1 MRKSVRLAGVSV
13 LLAFVMIV
21 SLLPLSF
28 AEPAE
33 RVFIEYLPGK
43 GAMVRNSVLAAG
55 GQIHFEFDRINTL
68 AVSLTG
74 RWANRLA
81 KDPNVV
87 MVEPDPWR
95 YLDAD
100 PYEEQVIPYGID
112 YVQAPLVWAEGY
124 YGDGVKVCIIDTGY
138 GIHHEDL
145 EGIAVDGYSQVD
157 ENWAFDGY
165 GHGTHVAGT
174 INAVDNDIGVI
185 GVSPGRVEF
194 FIVKIFDDAGE
205 WVPKARASNLMAA
218 AQMCA
223 DNGAKIISMS
233 MGGSAKPLPEKKTF
247 DALYEQG
254 VLSIAAAGNQAS
266 DLDHYPASY
275 PSVVS
280 VGAIDAS
287 YTVADFSNFNDG
299 TELAAPGV
307 SVLSTVPY
315 AALAGVTVDGTF
327 YRGTGM
333 TYAAY
338 TPAGG
343 VGGTLADGGLCLP
356 TDVAGDWTGMVVL
369 CERGDASFA
378 EKVTKVMEGGG
389 IAAVV
394 YNNAPGDFAGTL
406 GAEGDWIPAI
416 SLSQEKGQFLVANKL
431 GELGTVENYP
441 PETGSGYEA
450 WGGTS
455 MATPHVSGVAALLW
469 SANPDWTN
477 AQIREA
483 MVMTAMDLGTEGWDP
498 YYGYGLVQAYDAL
511 QYLLS
516 LGPGQGPKGP
526 KH

>member
-1 MRKSVRLAGVSV
+1 MRKSVRLPGVAL
-13 LLAFVMIV
+13 LLAVVMIV

-28 AEPAE
+28 AEQAE

-74 RWANRLA
+74 RWAKRLA

-87 MVEPDPWR
+87 LVEPDPLR

-100 PYEEQVIPYGID
+100 PYAEQVVPYGID

-194 FIVKIFDDAGE
+194 FIVKIFNDAGE
-205 WVPKARASNLMAA
+205 WVPQARASNLMAA

-223 DNGAKIISMS
+223 DNGAQIISMS
-233 MGGSAKPLPEKKTF
+233 MGGSSKALPEKKTF
-247 DALYEQG
+247 DALFEQG
-254 VLSIAAAGNQAS
+254 VLSVAAAGNGG
-266 DLDHYPASY
+266 DDKEHYPASY
-275 PSVVS
+275 DSVVS
-280 VGAIDAS
+280 VAAIDAS
-287 YTVADFSNFNDG
+287 YTVADFSQFNNN

-307 SVLSTVPY
+307 GVLSTVPY
-315 AALAGVTVDGTF
+315 VAEAGIETADGAYF
-327 YRGTGM
+327 RGIGM
-333 TYAAY
+333 EFAAY
-338 TPAGG
+338 TEAPIPAAL
-343 VGGTLADGGLCLP
+343 VFGGLC
-356 TDVAGDWTGMVVL
+356 DSAGEWVGKIVL
-369 CERGDASFA
+369 CERGDISFA
-378 EKVTKVMEGGG
+378 DKVSNVMAGGG
-389 IAAVV
+389 LAAAIH
-394 YNNAPGDFAGTL
+394 NNVEGNFSGTL

-416 SLSQEKGQFLVANKL
+416 SLSLEDGLAL
-431 GELGTVENYP
+431 RESYLDTEVEFENSAIA
-441 PETGSGYEA
+441 TGSGYEA

-483 MVMTAMDLGTEGWDP
+483 MAMTAMDLGTEGWDP

-511 QYLLS
+511 QYLLH
-516 LGPGQGPKGP
+516 PGQGPKGP